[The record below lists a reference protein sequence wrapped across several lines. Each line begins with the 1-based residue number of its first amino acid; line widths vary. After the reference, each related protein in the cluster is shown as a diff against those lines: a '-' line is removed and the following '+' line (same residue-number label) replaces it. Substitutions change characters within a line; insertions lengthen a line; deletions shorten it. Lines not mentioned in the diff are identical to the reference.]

1 MSARLDELAAHKAL
15 LLSRL
20 RLERMQVAL
29 YAGELRGAIRP
40 AGLIGSAIAKPAAAV
55 ALFETVA
62 PLIGLRR
69 VARWVR
75 VGLVGFALLRI
86 VRHWRSESRQSS
98 TAPAKPPPGASE
110 QASRM

>member
-29 YAGELRGAIRP
+29 YAGELRDSIRP
-40 AGLIGSAIAKPAAAV
+40 AGLIGSALAKPAAAV
-55 ALFETVA
+55 AVFETIA

-75 VGLVGFALLRI
+75 VGLAGFALLRI
-86 VRHWRSESRQSS
+86 VQRWRGEPRQSS
-98 TAPAKPPPGASE
+98 AASE
-110 QASRM
+110 TTAGSL

>member
-1 MSARLDELAAHKAL
+1 MSAHLDELAAHKAL

-29 YAGELRGAIRP
+29 YAGELRDAIRP

-55 ALFETVA
+55 AVFETIA

-75 VGLVGFALLRI
+75 VGLIGFTLLRI
-86 VRHWRSESRQSS
+86 ARHWRGDPRQSS
-98 TAPAKPPPGASE
+98 TAGETTAGSL
-110 QASRM
+110 